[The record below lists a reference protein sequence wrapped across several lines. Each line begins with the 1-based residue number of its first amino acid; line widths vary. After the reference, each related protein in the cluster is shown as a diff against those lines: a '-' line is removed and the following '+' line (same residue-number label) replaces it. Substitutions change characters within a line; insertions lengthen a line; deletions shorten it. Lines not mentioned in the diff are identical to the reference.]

1 MRIGDKVV
9 LNKEVSYPSKDEY
22 DQPITGVLP
31 KGAVGIVA
39 NIVDIGNEELVFFN
53 PIDTEVI
60 FAVSSS
66 SVKKFK

>member
-1 MRIGDKVV
+1 MRIGDQVV
-9 LNKEVSYPSKDEY
+9 LNKEISYPSKDEY

-31 KGAVGIVA
+31 KGAIGIVA
-39 NIVDIGNEELVFFN
+39 NIVDIGNEQLVFFN
-53 PIDTEVI
+53 PLDTEVI